1 MKDMCWVLHHL
12 YPKCPADFFLFG
24 SHKHSPWYVYVP
36 LSPYRASG
44 VSKPQAE
51 NEATRIPQPGAE
63 RGPELERQ
71 IIALVDFIG
80 SKSLWRDIEDR
91 KIPFVTG
98 GRLSSIR
105 NRQYI
110 TVGLWRKWQTAR
122 QDRSEIWRKKK
133 ICTSSSSLEKAL
145 SSASKYLPS
154 ESTDHG
160 EPELHNAA
168 KSSEFEQL
176 TAGLIRERNIIGI
189 TDNQD

>member
-1 MKDMCWVLHHL
+1 M
-12 YPKCPADFFLFG
+12 
-24 SHKHSPWYVYVP
+24 
-36 LSPYRASG
+36 
-44 VSKPQAE
+44 SKPQAE

-71 IIALVDFIG
+71 IIALVDFIEEILKTEKSRLLQVAGLAALEIG
-80 SKSLWRDIEDR
+80 STLQWDYEENGKLQD
-91 KIPFVTG
+91 KIVLKFEG
-98 GRLSSIR
+98 
-105 NRQYI
+105 
-110 TVGLWRKWQTAR
+110 
-122 QDRSEIWRKKK
+122 KKK

>member
-1 MKDMCWVLHHL
+1 MAGL
-12 YPKCPADFFLFG
+12 A
-24 SHKHSPWYVYVP
+24 
-36 LSPYRASG
+36 A
-44 VSKPQAE
+44 
-51 NEATRIPQPGAE
+51 
-63 RGPELERQ
+63 LE
-71 IIALVDFIG
+71 IG
-80 SKSLWRDIEDR
+80 STLQWDYEENGKLQD
-91 KIPFVTG
+91 KIVLKFEG
-98 GRLSSIR
+98 
-105 NRQYI
+105 
-110 TVGLWRKWQTAR
+110 
-122 QDRSEIWRKKK
+122 KKK